1 MKHIRGPIDL
11 MNVKNYLS
19 QIKKLNIIIR
29 QKQEE
34 CERLKASA
42 TGSAIGYD
50 EKVQSSVKPDRMS
63 GVVAKYVDME
73 RELHEN
79 IFELK
84 RVRDKIIN
92 EIQNMENEK
101 HVELLYKRYVEDKPL
116 GQISREMHYSY
127 NFVRHMHGEALL
139 LFDEKYKVSTK

>member
-1 MKHIRGPIDL
+1 

-34 CERLKASA
+34 CERLKASV
-42 TGSAIGYD
+42 TGSVIGYN

-101 HVELLYKRYVEDKPL
+101 HVELQTGDIFLIYLEV
-116 GQISREMHYSY
+116 
-127 NFVRHMHGEALL
+127 
-139 LFDEKYKVSTK
+139 